1 MSQIYI
7 KVIKTKSTT
16 HWPQM
21 NSNITQ
27 KRSEINNL
35 KKKTTAD
42 IYNNRYR
49 EQNIKKSSKMW

>member
-1 MSQIYI
+1 
-7 KVIKTKSTT
+7 
-16 HWPQM
+16 M

>member
-1 MSQIYI
+1 
-7 KVIKTKSTT
+7 
-16 HWPQM
+16 M

-35 KKKTTAD
+35 KKKTAD